1 VRTNKIYVNVSS
13 ALLWNRPDD
22 KKEVTEL
29 MGKDGEDA
37 ILVNLL
43 QDGIVQHDALVLPEA
58 IEVGLQQDDNVV

>member
-1 VRTNKIYVNVSS
+1 
-13 ALLWNRPDD
+13 
-22 KKEVTEL
+22 